1 MAIALRRHRRSLI
14 ALLCLLGCAP
24 LLARTPARIDQ
35 RTYPVDLANATDLRR
50 ALSAASPIREGGRVY
65 HGYTRWFVR
74 WRSVWRVDNGLCRM
88 QRVSTEVDIEFTLP
102 KATRLPHDHA
112 SQQRYTDYLKA
123 LRTHEQGHAD
133 VAMQA
138 AQQIK
143 RALMAV
149 PPQPDC
155 DQLSAT
161 ANARGHAIIEQAR
174 ENERAYDD
182 RTGHGRTQGA
192 FLD

>member
-1 MAIALRRHRRSLI
+1 MAALKRHRRILI

-35 RTYPVDLANATDLRR
+35 RTYPVDLANTTDLRG

-74 WRSVWRVDNGLCRM
+74 WHSFWRVNDGLCRM

-102 KATRLPHDHA
+102 NATRQPRDRALR
-112 SQQRYTDYLKA
+112 QRYTDFLNA

-133 VAMQA
+133 FALQA
-138 AQQIK
+138 AQQIEQ
-143 RALMAV
+143 ALMAV

-155 DQLSAT
+155 DQLSAA
-161 ANARGHAIIEQAR
+161 ANARGHAIIEHTRA
-174 ENERAYDD
+174 NERAYDD